1 MQREIIFRCPR
12 TGMNVQHRL
21 DDGEPAA
28 TGNAFVSVRCPACMA
43 LHFVNITTGK
53 LLGEG
58 KVGQSERGKRSA

>member
-28 TGNAFVSVRCPACMA
+28 PGNAYVSVRCPACMA
-43 LHFVNITTGK
+43 PHFVNITTGK

-58 KVGQSERGKRSA
+58 KAGQSERGKRSA